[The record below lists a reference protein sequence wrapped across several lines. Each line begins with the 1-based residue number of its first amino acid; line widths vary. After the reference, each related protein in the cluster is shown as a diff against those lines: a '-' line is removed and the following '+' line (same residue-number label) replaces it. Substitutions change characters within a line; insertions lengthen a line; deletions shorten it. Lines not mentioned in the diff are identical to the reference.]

1 MSHPDRPASAPT
13 DPARRALSV
22 RHGVLRIHLL
32 KRVLLG
38 ALVAAAAGVGAVCTA
53 RAQTPL
59 PDPYDYDEPRPAP
72 VKVATPRWQP
82 VELGKPGHKYKI
94 AVYSNRNFTRDNL
107 KGIKRVLVVVH
118 GVKRDADHYY
128 ATVAAL
134 LAANPAL
141 ASETLVLAPKFAGTI
156 DSGFGGMAAW
166 HKSSWSEGADSVQ
179 ATGRPAPVSAFQVLD
194 DLLRSLDDRKRLPV
208 LSSIVVAGHS
218 AGGQLT
224 QRYAVL
230 NSIDGPLHRD
240 GISVRYV
247 VANPSSYLYLTPER
261 PRADGKGY
269 ARYERG
275 ICPTYN
281 QYKYGTDNLPSY
293 AQPTEDSKLFVRY
306 ADRNLTYLLGGAD
319 NNPEHRL
326 LDKTCGAEAQGAT
339 RLARGTG
346 YVQYERLLASR
357 GAKPVILHRSSFEV
371 DGIGHDSKG
380 IFGSE
385 CGIQA
390 LFGDTARAPQ
400 GGAKCTPIP
409 PEKK

>member
-1 MSHPDRPASAPT
+1 MPNPDPLSLCPDCRPRLEPLLRRFKRAWPNALLAAS
-13 DPARRALSV
+13 LC
-22 RHGVLRIHLL
+22 
-32 KRVLLG
+32 
-38 ALVAAAAGVGAVCTA
+38 VGASGAVK
-53 RAQTPL
+53 AQTAL

-72 VKVATPRWQP
+72 VKIAVPRWQP

-94 AVYSNRNFTRDNL
+94 PVYSNRNLTRDDL
-107 KGIKRVLVVVH
+107 KRIKRVVVVVH
-118 GVKRDADHYY
+118 GIKRDADNYY
-128 ATVAAL
+128 STVAAL

-141 ASETLVLAPKFAGTI
+141 AAETLVLAPKFVGAV

-166 HKSSWSEGADSVQ
+166 HKSSWSQGADSMQ

-194 DLLRSLDDRKRLPV
+194 DLLRSLDDRKRLPALTTVV
-208 LSSIVVAGHS
+208 LAGHS
-218 AGGQLT
+218 AGAQLT

-230 NSIDGPLHRD
+230 NSIDGPMHRD
-240 GISVRYV
+240 GLALRYV

-281 QYKYGTDNLPSY
+281 QYKYGTDNLPPY
-293 AQPTEDSKLFVRY
+293 AQETEDNKLFVRY
-306 ADRNLTYLLGGAD
+306 ADRNVTYFLGGAD
-319 NNPEHRL
+319 NNPEHRE

-346 YVQYERLLASR
+346 YVHYERLLASR
-357 GAKPVILHRSSFEV
+357 GPRPVILHRSSFEV
-371 DGIGHDSKG
+371 AGIGHSSKG

-390 LFGDTARAPQ
+390 LLGDTARAPA
-400 GGAKCTPIP
+400 GAAKCAAIL